1 MALPRLMISTNFYG
15 VRKGVAFDDSLSLGD
30 LTDVQLTRL
39 EVNHERLIDSFTVS
53 VSDILSTGI
62 G

>member
-15 VRKGVAFDDSLSLGD
+15 TKKGIAFNDSLGMGD

-39 EVNHERLIDSFTVS
+39 EVNHGRLIDSFKVS
-53 VSDILSTGI
+53 VSDIRSTGI